1 MDKYEFNIKAEQMRK
16 MAEPRPVQHGGD
28 GDGVG

>member
-16 MAEPRPVQHGGD
+16 MAEQGD
-28 GDGVG
+28 YKTEIGRAHV